1 MGRHI
6 PDPVGPGLFHP
17 GRPSFQAGF
26 LRCRSIDPSLGTL
39 PIDRTESATDRSP
52 AKSSPGGRRS
62 LAHLPS
68 LRHPGRV
75 PCPRSR
81 MRPTCSDVR
90 GDTGTDPM
98 HMLARAQVSDRNH
111 HCACWLAEPSKW
123 IDLIKKDIL
132 LMDRDRSAIKII
144 HASLDANPAGT
155 QDPVHLN
162 PSRPDRC

>member
-1 MGRHI
+1 MGSQLQHSVTSR
-6 PDPVGPGLFHP
+6 DE
-17 GRPSFQAGF
+17 SF
-26 LRCRSIDPSLGTL
+26 
-39 PIDRTESATDRSP
+39 
-52 AKSSPGGRRS
+52 
-62 LAHLPS
+62 
-68 LRHPGRV
+68 PGRV
-75 PCPRSR
+75 DDPRSR
-81 MRPTCSDVR
+81 MRPTRSDVR

-144 HASLDANPAGT
+144 HASLDANPAGM
-155 QDPVHLN
+155 QDPVRLN